1 MLDGR
6 PWRRHCIPS
15 TGHKIGSIG
24 PLPTLSGFP
33 MRVLD
38 VPRDRAT
45 LIVLLLLLGA
55 TYALLPF
62 SVGILSAFVLCVLTA
77 PLYDRLRRHVSG
89 ALATTIIILLLLG
102 LVVLPLTWL
111 GFELTGQAQE
121 VFHNAQTSPELESYA
136 RVKIAGTDLG
146 TRIGEASG
154 VLISWSSGKALD
166 LATGLAGGMLQ
177 FAIACL
183 CLGFLLP
190 GRKTL
195 WLRVRP
201 IIPFNTEHSEEL
213 LTHFK
218 GVTLATVIGMS
229 LVAGLQGAIIGLL
242 FYFVG
247 LPNALF
253 WGVAAAITSVIPV
266 VGSTAVWLPATLFLF
281 FRHQPI
287 AAIIMAVGSGGVAGN
302 ITGFVSPLV
311 FRRYAQLHPLV
322 TLLGVLC
329 GLRLFGLLGLI
340 LGPLLLSY
348 AIRVSQMYAEEY
360 SSPPAELV
368 AQG

>member
-1 MLDGR
+1 
-6 PWRRHCIPS
+6 
-15 TGHKIGSIG
+15 
-24 PLPTLSGFP
+24 

-38 VPRDRAT
+38 IPRDRAT
-45 LIVLLLLLGA
+45 LIVLMLIAGA

-77 PLYDRLRRHVSG
+77 PLYDRLKRRIPG
-89 ALATTIIILLLLG
+89 GLATTIIIILMLG

-111 GFELTGQAQE
+111 GLELTGQAQE
-121 VFHNAQTSPELESYA
+121 VFRNAQTSPELAAYA
-136 RVKIAGTDLG
+136 RVKIAGVDLG
-146 TRIGEASG
+146 TRVGEGSG
-154 VLISWSSGKALD
+154 ALIAWSSGKALD
-166 LATGLAGGMLQ
+166 LASGLAGGLLQ

-183 CLGFLLP
+183 CLAFLLP
-190 GRKTL
+190 ARKDL
-195 WLRVRP
+195 WRRVKP
-201 IIPFNTEHSEEL
+201 LIPFSAEHSDEL

-229 LVAGLQGAIIGLL
+229 MVAGLQGAIIGAL

-266 VGSTAVWLPATLFLF
+266 IGSTAVWLPATLFLF

-287 AAIIMAVGSGGVAGN
+287 AAIVMAVGSGGVAGN
-302 ITGFVSPLV
+302 ITSFVSPLV
-311 FRRYAQLHPLV
+311 FKRYAQLHPLI

-348 AIRVSQMYAEEY
+348 SIRVSQMYGQEY
-360 SSPPAELV
+360 AT
-368 AQG
+368 ATT

>member
-1 MLDGR
+1 
-6 PWRRHCIPS
+6 
-15 TGHKIGSIG
+15 
-24 PLPTLSGFP
+24 

-45 LIVLLLLLGA
+45 LVVLILIAGA

-62 SVGILSAFVLCVLTA
+62 SVGILSAFVLCVLTE
-77 PLYDRLRRHVSG
+77 PTYERLKRYMSG
-89 ALATTIIILLLLG
+89 ALATTIIILLMLG

-111 GFELTGQAQE
+111 GLELTGQAQQ
-121 VFHNAQTSPELESYA
+121 VFRNAQTSPELAAYA
-136 RVKIAGTDLG
+136 RVKIAGMDLG

-154 VLISWSSGKALD
+154 ALIAWSSGKAFD
-166 LATGLAGGMLQ
+166 LATGLAGGLLQ

-183 CLGFLLP
+183 CLAFLLP
-190 GRKTL
+190 ARKDL
-195 WLRVRP
+195 WNRVKP
-201 IIPFNTEHSEEL
+201 IIPFSSEHSEEL

-229 LVAGLQGAIIGLL
+229 LVAGLQGAIIGML

-266 VGSTAVWLPATLFLF
+266 IGSTAVWLPATLFLF

-287 AAIIMAVGSGGVAGN
+287 AAIVMAVGSGGVAGN

-311 FRRYAQLHPLV
+311 FKRYAQLHPLI

-329 GLRLFGLLGLI
+329 GLHLFGLLGLI

-348 AIRVSQMYAEEY
+348 AIRVSQMYGQEY
-360 SSPPAELV
+360 GV
-368 AQG
+368 AKA

>member
-1 MLDGR
+1 
-6 PWRRHCIPS
+6 
-15 TGHKIGSIG
+15 
-24 PLPTLSGFP
+24 

-38 VPRDRAT
+38 IPRDRAT
-45 LIVLLLLLGA
+45 LMVLLLIAGA

-77 PLYDRLRRHVSG
+77 PVYDRLSRHMPG
-89 ALATTIIILLLLG
+89 GIATTIIILLMLG

-111 GFELTGQAQE
+111 GLELTGQAQQ
-121 VFHNAQTSPELESYA
+121 VFHNAQTSPELAAYA
-136 RVKIAGTDLG
+136 RVKIAGVDIG
-146 TRIGEASG
+146 TRIGEGSG
-154 VLISWSSGKALD
+154 TLIGWSSGKALD
-166 LATGLAGGMLQ
+166 LASGLAGGLLQ

-183 CLGFLLP
+183 CLAFLLP
-190 GRKTL
+190 ARNDL
-195 WLRVRP
+195 WRRVKP
-201 IIPFNTEHSEEL
+201 LIPFSADHSDEL

-229 LVAGLQGAIIGLL
+229 LVAGLQGAIIGAL

-266 VGSTAVWLPATLFLF
+266 IGSTAIWLPATLFLF

-302 ITGFVSPLV
+302 ITSFVSPLV
-311 FRRYAQLHPLV
+311 FKRYAQLHPLI

-329 GLRLFGLLGLI
+329 GLHLFGLLGLI

-348 AIRVSQMYAEEY
+348 SIRVSQMYGQEY
-360 SSPPAELV
+360 AIASA
-368 AQG
+368 

>member
-1 MLDGR
+1 
-6 PWRRHCIPS
+6 
-15 TGHKIGSIG
+15 
-24 PLPTLSGFP
+24 

-38 VPRDRAT
+38 ISRDRAT
-45 LIVLLLLLGA
+45 LIVLMLIAGA
-55 TYALLPF
+55 VYALLPF

-77 PLYDRLRRHVSG
+77 PLYDRLKRRIPG
-89 ALATTIIILLLLG
+89 GLATTIIILLMLG

-111 GFELTGQAQE
+111 GLELTGQAQE
-121 VFHNAQTSPELESYA
+121 VFHNAQTSPELAAYA
-136 RVKIAGTDLG
+136 RVKIAGVDLG
-146 TRIGEASG
+146 TRIGEGSG
-154 VLISWSSGKALD
+154 ALIAWSSGKALD
-166 LATGLAGGMLQ
+166 LASGLAGGLLQ

-183 CLGFLLP
+183 CLAFLLP
-190 GRKTL
+190 SRKDF
-195 WLRVRP
+195 WLRVKP
-201 IIPFNTEHSEEL
+201 LIPFSANHSDEL

-229 LVAGLQGAIIGLL
+229 LVAGLQGAIIGAL

-266 VGSTAVWLPATLFLF
+266 IGSTAVWLPATLFLF

-287 AAIIMAVGSGGVAGN
+287 AAIVMAVGSGGVAGN
-302 ITGFVSPLV
+302 ITSFVSPLV
-311 FRRYAQLHPLV
+311 FKRYAQLHPLI

-329 GLRLFGLLGLI
+329 GLHLFGLLGLI

-348 AIRVSQMYAEEY
+348 SIRVSQMYAQEY
-360 SSPPAELV
+360 AIPTA
-368 AQG
+368 

>member
-1 MLDGR
+1 
-6 PWRRHCIPS
+6 
-15 TGHKIGSIG
+15 
-24 PLPTLSGFP
+24 

-45 LIVLLLLLGA
+45 LIVIVLLAGA

-62 SVGILSAFVLCVLTA
+62 AVGIMSALVLCVLTA
-77 PLYDRLRRHVSG
+77 PLYDRLRRRISG
-89 ALATTIIILLLLG
+89 GLATTIIILLMVC
-102 LVVLPLTWL
+102 LVILPMTWL
-111 GFELTGQAQE
+111 VMELTGQAQE
-121 VFHNAQTSPELESYA
+121 VFQNAQHSPELAAYA
-136 RVKIAGTDLG
+136 RLKIAGVDLG
-146 TRIGEASG
+146 TRAAQGSG
-154 VLISWSSGKALD
+154 AVIAWSSGKALE
-166 LATGLAGGMLQ
+166 LASGLAGGVLQ

-183 CLGFLLP
+183 CLAFLLP
-190 GRKTL
+190 GRHNA
-195 WLRVRP
+195 WQRIRP
-201 IIPFNTEHSEEL
+201 LIPFTPEHSDEL
-213 LTHFK
+213 LVHFK

-253 WGVAAAITSVIPV
+253 WGVAAAIASVIPV
-266 VGSTAVWLPATLFLF
+266 IGSTAVWLPATLFLF

-311 FRRYAQLHPLV
+311 FRRYAQLHPLI

-340 LGPLLLSY
+340 FGPLLLSY
-348 AIRVSQMYAEEY
+348 AIRVSQMYSQEYGAAEA
-360 SSPPAELV
+360 SGNAAMRPAVGV
-368 AQG
+368 AVQ

>member
-1 MLDGR
+1 MLDVR
-6 PWRRHCIPS
+6 DDLPHC
-15 TGHKIGSIG
+15 
-24 PLPTLSGFP
+24 TLSHRPARGVVASLPASNIAVTQRPP

-45 LIVLLLLLGA
+45 LIVLLLIAGA
-55 TYALLPF
+55 IYALLPF

-77 PLYDRLRRHVSG
+77 PLYDRLKRYMSG
-89 ALATTIIILLLLG
+89 ALATTIIIVLMLG

-111 GFELTGQAQE
+111 GLALTGQAQE
-121 VFHNAQTSPELESYA
+121 VFHNAQTSPELAAYA

-146 TRIGEASG
+146 TRFGEASG
-154 VLISWSSGKALD
+154 AMIAWTSGKALD
-166 LATGLAGGMLQ
+166 LATGLAGGLLQ

-183 CLGFLLP
+183 CLAFLLP
-190 GRKTL
+190 VRKTL
-195 WLRVRP
+195 WNRVKP
-201 IIPFNTEHSEEL
+201 LIPFSAVHSDEL

-266 VGSTAVWLPATLFLF
+266 IGSTAIWLPAMLFLF

-287 AAIIMAVGSGGVAGN
+287 AAIVMAVGSGGVAGN
-302 ITGFVSPLV
+302 ITSFVSPLV
-311 FRRYAQLHPLV
+311 FKRYAQLHPLI

-329 GLRLFGLLGLI
+329 GLHLFGLLGLI

-348 AIRVSQMYAEEY
+348 AIRVSQMYGQEY
-360 SSPPAELV
+360 AIPAV
-368 AQG
+368 

>member
-1 MLDGR
+1 
-6 PWRRHCIPS
+6 
-15 TGHKIGSIG
+15 
-24 PLPTLSGFP
+24 

-45 LIVLLLLLGA
+45 LVVLILIAGA

-62 SVGILSAFVLCVLTA
+62 SVGILSAFVLCVLTE
-77 PLYDRLRRHVSG
+77 PLYDRLKRLMSG
-89 ALATTIIILLLLG
+89 AFATTLIILMMLG

-111 GFELTGQAQE
+111 GLELTGQAQQ
-121 VFHNAQTSPELESYA
+121 VFHNAQTSPELAAYA
-136 RVKIAGTDLG
+136 RVNIAGTNLG
-146 TRIGEASG
+146 TRIGAASG
-154 VLISWSSGKALD
+154 ALIEWSSGKAFD
-166 LATGLAGGMLQ
+166 LATGLAGGLLQ

-183 CLGFLLP
+183 CLAFLLP
-190 GRKTL
+190 TRKDL
-195 WLRVRP
+195 WTRVKP
-201 IIPFNTEHSEEL
+201 IIPFSAEHSEEL

-253 WGVAAAITSVIPV
+253 WGVAAAIASVIPV

-287 AAIIMAVGSGGVAGN
+287 SAIVMAVGSGGVAGN
-302 ITGFVSPLV
+302 ITSFVSPLV
-311 FRRYAQLHPLV
+311 FRRYARLHPLI
-322 TLLGVLC
+322 TLLGVLS
-329 GLRLFGLLGLI
+329 GLHLFGLLGLI

-348 AIRVSQMYAEEY
+348 AIRVSQMYGQEY
-360 SSPPAELV
+360 GVSKA
-368 AQG
+368 

>member
-1 MLDGR
+1 
-6 PWRRHCIPS
+6 
-15 TGHKIGSIG
+15 
-24 PLPTLSGFP
+24 

-45 LIVLLLLLGA
+45 LVVLMLIAGA
-55 TYALLPF
+55 IYALLPF

-77 PLYDRLRRHVSG
+77 PLYDRLKRHISG
-89 ALATTIIILLLLG
+89 ALATTIIILLMLG

-111 GFELTGQAQE
+111 GLELSGQAQQ
-121 VFHNAQTSPELESYA
+121 VFLNAQHSPELAEYA
-136 RVKIAGTDLG
+136 RVKIAGVDIG
-146 TRIGEASG
+146 TRIAEGSG
-154 VLISWSSGKALD
+154 ALIAWSSGKAFD
-166 LATGLAGGMLQ
+166 LASGLAGGLLQ

-183 CLGFLLP
+183 CLAFLLP
-190 GRKTL
+190 GRKDL
-195 WLRVRP
+195 WRRVKP
-201 IIPFNTEHSEEL
+201 IIPFSSDYSDEL
-213 LTHFK
+213 LMHFK

-229 LVAGLQGAIIGLL
+229 LVAGLQGAIIGAL

-266 VGSTAVWLPATLFLF
+266 IGSTAVWLPATVFLF
-281 FRHQPI
+281 FRHEPI
-287 AAIIMAVGSGGVAGN
+287 SAIVMAVGSGGVAGN
-302 ITGFVSPLV
+302 ITSFVSPLV

-329 GLRLFGLLGLI
+329 GLHLFGLLGLI

-348 AIRVSQMYAEEY
+348 AIRVSQMYAKEY
-360 SSPPAELV
+360 GTASP
-368 AQG
+368 

>member
-1 MLDGR
+1 
-6 PWRRHCIPS
+6 
-15 TGHKIGSIG
+15 
-24 PLPTLSGFP
+24 

-38 VPRDRAT
+38 IPRDRAT
-45 LIVLLLLLGA
+45 LIVLILIAGA
-55 TYALLPF
+55 VYALLPF

-77 PLYDRLRRHVSG
+77 PLYDRLKRYMSG
-89 ALATTIIILLLLG
+89 AFATTIIILLMLG

-111 GFELTGQAQE
+111 GLELTGQAQE
-121 VFHNAQTSPELESYA
+121 VFRNAQNSPELAAYA
-136 RVKIAGTDLG
+136 RVRVAGTDLG

-154 VLISWSSGKALD
+154 AMIAWTSGKALD
-166 LATGLAGGMLQ
+166 LATGLAGGLLQ

-183 CLGFLLP
+183 CLAFLLP
-190 GRKTL
+190 GRKDL
-195 WLRVRP
+195 WERVKP
-201 IIPFNTEHSEEL
+201 LIPFSADHSDEL

-229 LVAGLQGAIIGLL
+229 LVAGLQGAIIGAL

-266 VGSTAVWLPATLFLF
+266 IGSTVVWLPATLFLF
-281 FRHQPI
+281 FRHHPI
-287 AAIIMAVGSGGVAGN
+287 AAIVMAVGSGGVAGN
-302 ITGFVSPLV
+302 ITSFVSPLV
-311 FRRYAQLHPLV
+311 FKRYAQLHPLV

-329 GLRLFGLLGLI
+329 GLHLFGLLGLI

-348 AIRVSQMYAEEY
+348 AIRVSQMYGQEY
-360 SSPPAELV
+360 GIAKS
-368 AQG
+368 

>member
-1 MLDGR
+1 
-6 PWRRHCIPS
+6 
-15 TGHKIGSIG
+15 
-24 PLPTLSGFP
+24 

-45 LIVLLLLLGA
+45 LVVLFLLAGA
-55 TYALLPF
+55 AYALLPF
-62 SVGILSAFVLCVLTA
+62 SVGIFSAFVLCVLTA
-77 PLYDRLRRHVSG
+77 PMYDRLKRHISG

-102 LVVLPLTWL
+102 LVVLPLMWL

-121 VFHNAQTSPELESYA
+121 VFRNAQSSPELASYA
-136 RVKIAGTDLG
+136 RFRIAGTDLG
-146 TRIGEASG
+146 TRMSDASG
-154 VLISWSSGKALD
+154 ALISWSSGKALD
-166 LATGLAGGMLQ
+166 LAAGLAGGLLQ

-183 CLGFLLP
+183 CLAFLLP
-190 GRKTL
+190 GRKEL
-195 WLRVRP
+195 WMRVKP
-201 IIPFNTEHSEEL
+201 LIPFSAEHSEEL

-266 VGSTAVWLPATLFLF
+266 IGSTAIWLPATLFLF

-287 AAIIMAVGSGGVAGN
+287 AAIIMAVGSGGLAGN
-302 ITGFVSPLV
+302 ITSFVSPLV
-311 FRRYAQLHPLV
+311 FRRYAQLHPLI

-348 AIRVSQMYAEEY
+348 AIRVTQMYSEEY
-360 SSPPAELV
+360 TASRDV
-368 AQG
+368 T